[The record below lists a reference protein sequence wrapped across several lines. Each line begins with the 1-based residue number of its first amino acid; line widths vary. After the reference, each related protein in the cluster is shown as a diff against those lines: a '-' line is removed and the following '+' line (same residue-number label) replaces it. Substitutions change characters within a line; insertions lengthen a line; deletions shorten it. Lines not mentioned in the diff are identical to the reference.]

1 MKEAALAVAWSLPD
15 RATVVPEAM
24 ALRVPVKLPV
34 PLGPALLEPVL
45 QVAGKLPK
53 RLLSEPDSRKA
64 SWKPCAQDWDDR
76 SFRSVHPRR
85 SLWHRNFHM
94 AVRGCPLTLLLREIR
109 LTIPFD

>member
-24 ALRVPVKLPV
+24 ALRV